1 MSQGIKVGSDGPIAS
16 SVTIENPEQLK
27 TQKVGD
33 NGQVYLG
40 KDYGGEEVLLAFRVE
55 EESDVSDAEESNS

>member
-1 MSQGIKVGSDGPIAS
+1 MAEGIKVGSDNPVTS

-27 TQKVGD
+27 TQKVGG

-40 KDYGGEEVLLAFRVE
+40 KDYSGEEVLLAFRVQK
-55 EESDVSDAEESNS
+55 ESDDSDAEDSEN